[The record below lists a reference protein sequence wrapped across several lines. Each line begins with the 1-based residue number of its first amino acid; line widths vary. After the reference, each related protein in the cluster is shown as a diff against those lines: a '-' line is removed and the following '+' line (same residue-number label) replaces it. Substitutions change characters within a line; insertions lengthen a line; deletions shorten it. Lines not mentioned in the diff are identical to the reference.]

1 MGEYVATSQMEE
13 HVDLVVVGGGPT
25 GLLSALLARRLGLTV
40 SIVGESILVIPI
52 ISRARWL
59 IVSFSDAKSG
69 PLDLGRADALN
80 ARTQQYFEVV
90 GILDELIPDGL
101 KCNSK
106 SETPAMAIRVYS
118 C

>member
-1 MGEYVATSQMEE
+1 MTSLQ
-13 HVDLVVVGGGPT
+13 
-25 GLLSALLARRLGLTV
+25 
-40 SIVGESILVIPI
+40 
-52 ISRARWL
+52 
-59 IVSFSDAKSG
+59 DAKSG

-106 SETPAMAIRVYS
+106 SQTPEMQYQIFIF
-118 C
+118 